1 MLSKAPSTPRVRIRS
16 IRAYDRDE
24 LSRFYAALSPES
36 RLARFHAVSRGIGE
50 ALQCGT
56 RLGGQVMGL
65 GDELGMVRE
74 GFIAEPAG
82 ASSVDPGEP
91 RIVGHLCLEPSESG
105 FEMAIA
111 VADDWQ
117 AQGIGRALLLAAV
130 DWATSHGIERIHA
143 SALSSN
149 SAVLG
154 LIASIG
160 RPVREVLGLEWIDEG
175 DGGAAWLWSREPV

>member
-1 MLSKAPSTPRVRIRS
+1 MVTDVPSTARVRIRS
-16 IRAYDRDE
+16 IRADDRDE

-50 ALQCGT
+50 TAATLLCGP
-56 RLGGQVMGL
+56 
-65 GDELGMVRE
+65 DHEHRE

-82 ASSVDPGEP
+82 ASSVDPGDAQ
-91 RIVGHLCLEPSESG
+91 IVGHLCLEPSASG
-105 FEMAIA
+105 FEMAVA

-117 AQGIGRALLLAAV
+117 AQGIGRELLLAAV
-130 DWATSHGIERIHA
+130 DWATSHGIERLQA

-160 RPVREVLGLEWIDEG
+160 RPVRESMSTAGVVEVTIHI
-175 DGGAAWLWSREPV
+175 GGTRLNAA

>member
-1 MLSKAPSTPRVRIRS
+1 MLSKASSTARVLIRS
-16 IRAYDRDE
+16 IRADDRDE

-36 RLARFHAVSRGIGE
+36 RLARFHAVSRGIGD
-50 ALQCGT
+50 AAATLLCGP
-56 RLGGQVMGL
+56 
-65 GDELGMVRE
+65 DHEHRE
-74 GFIAEPAG
+74 GFIAEPAD
-82 ASSVDPGEP
+82 ASSIDPGGSGEA
-91 RIVGHLCLEPSESG
+91 RIVGHLCLEPSAIG

-160 RPVREVLGLEWIDEG
+160 RPVRESMSSAGVVQVTMHI
-175 DGGAAWLWSREPV
+175 GGARLNAA

>member
-1 MLSKAPSTPRVRIRS
+1 MLSKAPSSPRVRIRP
-16 IRAYDRDE
+16 IRADDRDE

-36 RLARFHAVSRGIGE
+36 RLARFHAVSRGIGDD
-50 ALQCGT
+50 AATLLCGP
-56 RLGGQVMGL
+56 
-65 GDELGMVRE
+65 DHEHRE

-82 ASSVDPGEP
+82 GDPAGPADPADP

-105 FEMAIA
+105 FEMAVA
-111 VADDWQ
+111 VADAWQ
-117 AQGIGRALLLAAV
+117 TQGIGRALLLAAV
-130 DWATSHGIERIHA
+130 DWATSRGIERLQA

-160 RPVREVLGLEWIDEG
+160 RPVRESMSSAGVVEVVMHI
-175 DGGAAWLWSREPV
+175 GGTKLNAA